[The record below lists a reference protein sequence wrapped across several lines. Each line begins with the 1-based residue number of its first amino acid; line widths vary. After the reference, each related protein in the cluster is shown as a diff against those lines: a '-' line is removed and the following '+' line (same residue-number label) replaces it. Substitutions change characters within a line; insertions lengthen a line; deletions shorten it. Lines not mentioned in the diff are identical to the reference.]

1 MEGQQMEFIK
11 KNGYGLFTAFC
22 IAVAAVFLGSRFR
35 LIGSAVFAILL
46 GILYSNLKGVSERE
60 KAGLKF
66 SGKKLLQYS
75 IIALGFTMS
84 FAKVTETGTQSL
96 AITLV
101 TIAISFLATLL
112 VGKKLSLSGKLST
125 LIGFGTA
132 ICGGSAIAAAS
143 PVIEADEEEIAL
155 SISTIFLFNIV
166 AVFLFPFLGR
176 WMGMDDTMF
185 GIWAGTAINDT
196 SSVVAAGYSYSEEA
210 GNIATIVKLTR
221 ALMIV
226 PSCILM
232 AMIRVYKD
240 RAKSNVSII
249 KIMPWFILWF
259 LVASL
264 ISSSGLI
271 PSEWAKH
278 AKTISQW
285 FMAMALAGIGSQ
297 VSFAQF
303 KKAGL
308 KPIATGA
315 TAWFAVA
322 VSSLIMQ
329 KILFG

>member
-1 MEGQQMEFIK
+1 MDFFK
-11 KNGYGLFTAFC
+11 KNGFGLLTAFC
-22 IAVAAVFLGSRFR
+22 IAIVAVFLGTRFR
-35 LIGSAVFAILL
+35 LIGSAVFAILI
-46 GILYSNLKGVSERE
+46 GILYSNIRGVSERE
-60 KAGLKF
+60 KPGLKF

-75 IIALGFTMS
+75 IIFLGFTMS
-84 FAKVTETGTQSL
+84 FAKVTETGTRSL
-96 AITLV
+96 SITLV
-101 TIAISFLATLL
+101 TIAISFAAALWI
-112 VGKKLSLSGKLST
+112 GKKMALSGKLST

-143 PVIEADEEEIAL
+143 PVVEADEEEIAL

-176 WMGMDDTMF
+176 AMGMDDTMF

-196 SSVVAAGYSYSEEA
+196 SSVVAAGYSYSNEA

-232 AMIRVYKD
+232 AGVRLYKD
-240 RAKSNVSII
+240 RAKSSMSIV

-259 LVASL
+259 LAASL

-271 PSEWAKH
+271 PAEWAKY

-285 FMAMALAGIGSQ
+285 LMAMALAGIGSQ
-297 VSFAQF
+297 VSFEQF

-308 KPIATGA
+308 KPIITGA
-315 TAWFAVA
+315 VAWFAVA
-322 VSSLIMQ
+322 VTSLIMQ
-329 KILFG
+329 KILMG